1 MAAKETFSKRL
12 RELRGTKSARELAD
26 DSGVALSAIYNA
38 ESEVPVSWKTV
49 EKAYAPLCP
58 SQECLIHLLTLWA
71 LTQTLTPL
79 PLYSTKDMMNSLV
92 REEAEQITTEDAEI
106 LKEMTLM
113 TLPDRRNL
121 LSFAKHY
128 RCNPAARKMVAA
140 WMESVSGR
148 EGEGWQSRC

>member
-12 RELRGTKSARELAD
+12 RELRGKTSAKELSES
-26 DSGVALSAIYNA
+26 SGVALSAIYNA

-58 SQECLIHLLTLWA
+58 SRESLIHLLTLWA

-79 PLYSTKDMMNSLV
+79 PLYSTKDMMNALV

-106 LKEMTLM
+106 LKEMALM
-113 TLPDRRNL
+113 TLPDRRSL
-121 LSFAKHY
+121 LLFAKHY
-128 RCNPAARKMVAA
+128 RKNPAARRMVGA
-140 WMESVSGR
+140 WMESVG
-148 EGEGWQSRC
+148 